1 MSAILEPRNR
11 IALRERSLPDF
22 DTAVAQPRTRPQR
35 RTKSR
40 RRASGLAI
48 VVGFSTKLALTSLIA
63 YGVSVAT
70 CQYMFEQARRDA
82 ISAKARA
89 EQATAEL
96 AGLRREIDHL
106 QSAERI
112 QTWASLNGLTPSYLA
127 ANGTTH

>member
-1 MSAILEPRNR
+1 MSALLEPRTR
-11 IALRERSLPDF
+11 IALRERSLPGF
-22 DTAVAQPRTRPQR
+22 DTAVERPQARPKR
-35 RTKSR
+35 RTKPQKRVSR
-40 RRASGLAI
+40 LAV

-82 ISAKARA
+82 IGATARA
-89 EQATAEL
+89 EQASAEL

-127 ANGTTH
+127 SNGRTH

>member
-11 IALRERSLPDF
+11 VALRERSLPGF
-22 DTAVAQPRTRPQR
+22 DTAIERPQAR
-35 RTKSR
+35 PK
-40 RRASGLAI
+40 RRAKPQKRVSRLAV

-82 ISAKARA
+82 ISARARA

-127 ANGTTH
+127 ANGRTH